1 VTFEQIIQ
9 RYIYLNKKLS
19 LNLFGTI
26 ELESAIPDNELLK
39 KEKGLAVDGLHFKH
53 EPNVITDR
61 AFIEFYATEK
71 KRILPLA
78 ESDVETQLGMAKQI
92 VNIGNPMDLPGI
104 GKIVKQ
110 NNGTLVLMP
119 GFYSPIPVDGMP
131 APPPMRERITVA
143 LPGKDRDSDF
153 HRNAPVTD
161 TGLPWPKIALAA
173 AAVVAVGIVIWLF
186 VKFALPALMPGDKNL
201 DEDGVVASDPQAD
214 TTTSIAPLTPEANNN
229 TLVIDSFSPIGWKA
243 NIRMFTDS
251 LKADNTLKKYQGYQ
265 IDAKMDRKD
274 SNQYVIYI
282 PMQIALK
289 DTAFKRDS
297 LSRFFASKV
306 WLERLQP

>member
-1 VTFEQIIQ
+1 MTFEQIIQ

-61 AFIEFYATEK
+61 AFIEFYASEK

-92 VNIGNPMDLPGI
+92 VNIGNPMDLPGL

-110 NNGTLVLMP
+110 NNGTLVMMP
-119 GFYSPIPVDGMP
+119 GFYSPIPVDGTP
-131 APPPMRERITVA
+131 APAPMRERISVA
-143 LPGKDRDSDF
+143 LPGRDRDSDF
-153 HRNAPVTD
+153 HRSAPVAD
-161 TGLPWPKIALAA
+161 TGLTWPRIALVAA
-173 AAVVAVGIVIWLF
+173 AIVGVILVIWFF
-186 VKFALPALMPGDKNL
+186 VKFALPALMPGDKTVA
-201 DEDGVVASDPQAD
+201 DEGVVESVPQAD
-214 TTTSIAPLTPEANNN
+214 TTSSIVAVTPETNN
-229 TLVIDSFSPIGWKA
+229 TVIIDSFSAIGWKA
-243 NIRMFTDS
+243 NIRMFSDS
-251 LKADNTLKKYQGYQ
+251 ARADIAMKKYRSYNIDAQ
-265 IDAKMDRKD
+265 IDRRDP
-274 SNQYVIYI
+274 NHFVIYV

-289 DTAFKRDS
+289 DTAFRRDS

>member
-9 RYIYLNKKLS
+9 RYIYLNKRLS

-61 AFIEFYATEK
+61 AFIEFYAAEK

-92 VNIGNPMDLPGI
+92 VNIGNPMDLPGL

-110 NNGTLVLMP
+110 NNGTLVMMP
-119 GFYSPIPVDGMP
+119 GLYSPIPVDGMP
-131 APPPMRERITVA
+131 APAPMRERISVA
-143 LPGKDRDSDF
+143 LPGRDRDSDF
-153 HRNAPVTD
+153 HRSEPVAD
-161 TGLPWPKIALAA
+161 KGLPWLKIFFTAAALAG
-173 AAVVAVGIVIWLF
+173 VILVIWLF
-186 VKFALPALMPGDKNL
+186 VKFALPALMPGDKTVP
-201 DEDGVVASDPQAD
+201 EEGIVESDPQAD
-214 TTTSIAPLTPEANNN
+214 TTASIVAIIPDTTNN
-229 TLVIDSFSPIGWKA
+229 TVVIDSFSPIGWKA

-251 LKADNTLKKYQGYQ
+251 LKADFAMKKYQGYQ
-265 IDAKMDRKD
+265 IDAKMDHKD

-282 PMQIALK
+282 PMQISLK